1 MHLLAAIVGPPGSP
15 KPIGRARVKTEQVQ
29 DELTVAGAELHLSN
43 AALGRKL
50 PETEKTSDV
59 QKALKQSEAVEEKV
73 VDAAE
78 ELHEVKELLDEEIA
92 ERERLER
99 ELKRLSS

>member
-1 MHLLAAIVGPPGSP
+1 MQLLTAIAGLPGSP
-15 KPIGRARVKTEQVQ
+15 PAIGKARVKTEQVQ
-29 DELTVAGAELHLSN
+29 DELTIAGAELHLSN
-43 AALGRKL
+43 TALGRKL
-50 PETEKTSDV
+50 PDGEKSSDV